1 MIIGRGMFQKISSG
15 FSRRDWLLIALV
27 ILTWGANASAIK
39 VGTNE
44 ISPYTLVFLRGLLT
58 SLLFLPFVKK
68 ISWRDFGNLGLVSL
82 TFFTLHYSIMYL
94 AIDSIN
100 SNSFVVLVML
110 AMPFSIILSSIF
122 LGEKIGRWTWLGLS
136 ICFAGLVVAFG
147 IPDVAQYPLGA
158 FLCIV
163 TAILWAIGSLL
174 MKRTKH
180 IPLMTFTFYT
190 FAMATPFLFLSAY
203 IANGF
208 AMFDFTAVDK
218 IALSFSVFYQ
228 VIVMGIMAS
237 VWGYLI
243 GNHRAE
249 HVTPF
254 LLLQVPVAAI
264 SGYFVLSESITIEF
278 VLSGLLILGGVGLI
292 HYRRLIK

>member
-1 MIIGRGMFQKISSG
+1 VIFLFQKIASG
-15 FSRRDWLLIALV
+15 FSKKDWLLLLLV

-44 ISPYTLVFLRGLLT
+44 ISPYTLVFLRGALT
-58 SLLFLPFVKK
+58 SLLFLPFIKK
-68 ISWRDFGNLGLVSL
+68 VTFGDLKNLALVSL
-82 TFFTLHYSIMYL
+82 TFFALHYSVMYL

-110 AMPFSIILSSIF
+110 AMPFSILLSAIF
-122 LGEKIGRWTWLGLS
+122 LNEKIGKWTWVGLL
-136 ICFAGLVVAFG
+136 ICFVGLISAFG
-147 IPDVAQYPLGA
+147 IPDIAQYPLGA
-158 FLCIV
+158 FLCII
-163 TAILWAIGSLL
+163 TAILWAVGSLL

-190 FAMATPFLFLSAY
+190 FGLATPFMFLNAY
-203 IANGF
+203 IMDGN
-208 AMFDFTAVDK
+208 AMFDFANVDK
-218 IALSFSVFYQ
+218 VALGASIFYQ
-228 VIVMGIMAS
+228 VAVMGVMAS

-264 SGYFVLSESITIEF
+264 AGYFVLDETVTAQF
-278 VLSGLLILGGVGLI
+278 VFSSLLIVGGVGLI